1 MKTVLSVRETKAA
14 EVSRTKCEGG
24 DGSRESK
31 EDNAGLLPRV
41 SLEELVEYCPAMTD
55 VILTL
60 FFVLISTYSTVV

>member
-1 MKTVLSVRETKAA
+1 MKTVLSARETKAP

-41 SLEELVEYCPAMTD
+41 SLEELVEY
-55 VILTL
+55 
-60 FFVLISTYSTVV
+60 